1 MEIALRFLF
10 VLMNLSNSM
19 NSSNPTDPRNAKNMS
34 KEIILILDNEKYIQ
48 WTLKKLLEAEEYSIL
63 SPDSIATATSIF
75 SEHEVACL
83 ITEYWI
89 NHFCTLEMV
98 RELKKRFPEI
108 YVMMLSS
115 KELSEQKY
123 KEILNAGVDDLF
135 QKPFTPG
142 KIFLHL
148 KKGLRQRNIFLQKR
162 ELERKLDRIAAGRY
176 TDRISSRAESLPL

>member
-1 MEIALRFLF
+1 
-10 VLMNLSNSM
+10 
-19 NSSNPTDPRNAKNMS
+19 MS
-34 KEIILILDNEKYIQ
+34 KETILILDNEKYIQ
-48 WTLKKLLEAEEYSIL
+48 WTLKKLLEADEYSVL
-63 SPDSIATATSIF
+63 SSESIASVTSIF

-83 ITEYWI
+83 VTEYWI

-98 RELKKRFPEI
+98 RELKKRSPEI
-108 YVMMLSS
+108 YVMMLTS

-135 QKPFTPG
+135 QKPFTPE

-162 ELERKLDRIAAGRY
+162 QLEQKLDRIDAGRY
-176 TDRISSRAESLPL
+176 IDRISSSVESLPL